1 MLDATNQNLQEEK
14 NEEIPVK
21 PPQVEGSASPE
32 KQEESLQK
40 DLKLEEKFDKSNDP
54 QEVRDTVSEDTKSEL
69 NQVEEIAPKDTIRE
83 LKQAETTVS
92 IEVEKEV
99 LTKTNTK
106 EEVTQVSEVET
117 VESEIPEK
125 SIPEPKF
132 DLAALDLETLVK
144 ELGNITQNSN
154 VAIIKS
160 NVEEIKKVFDE
171 KFGVLLAE
179 KKAQFIAEGG
189 ESIDFYFSSPLKVT
203 FNEMMENYKAKRKAH
218 YDALDVQLKE
228 NLNKRIAAI
237 DALKEIIDKA
247 DAKTMYNDFKQLQL
261 TWKAIGP
268 VPRTKYN
275 TTWRNYHHHVERFYD
290 LLHLNKDL
298 RELDFKHNLEEKLKI
313 VARAEHLSEQADLES
328 AFKELQELH
337 KKWKEEIGP
346 VSKEFSEEI
355 WQKFSVATKKI
366 HSKRDA
372 FFEGQKTQYEEN
384 LKLKVSVIET
394 LEVYDTSKNKTH
406 SDWQRSIKEFEAVR
420 ETFFKIGKVNRQK
433 SQQIWERLKGTTKN
447 FNHAK
452 NAFYK
457 ELNHSQQENLQK
469 KLALVALAS
478 SLKDS
483 EEHQHASSE
492 MKRIQAEWKTIGHVP
507 RKFSD
512 KIWKEFKGACNHYF
526 DRVHKIQDSG
536 SVEEQEALATKKEF
550 LQQIKGVYGNSDIAI
565 EEVKAYLK
573 TWKNIGRVPRKE
585 KAIEVEFNKAIE
597 ILFEQLDVSGDE
609 LALMKY
615 KIKMDALSL
624 DNPRKIEGEIQ
635 FVRKKV
641 DEITKEIKQ
650 LENNISFISNATDDN
665 PLVANVKDSIVKN
678 SSTLIVWKQKLTF
691 LRGLLS

>member
-1 MLDATNQNLQEEK
+1 
-14 NEEIPVK
+14 
-21 PPQVEGSASPE
+21 
-32 KQEESLQK
+32 
-40 DLKLEEKFDKSNDP
+40 
-54 QEVRDTVSEDTKSEL
+54 
-69 NQVEEIAPKDTIRE
+69 
-83 LKQAETTVS
+83 
-92 IEVEKEV
+92 
-99 LTKTNTK
+99 
-106 EEVTQVSEVET
+106 
-117 VESEIPEK
+117 
-125 SIPEPKF
+125 
-132 DLAALDLETLVK
+132 
-144 ELGNITQNSN
+144 
-154 VAIIKS
+154 
-160 NVEEIKKVFDE
+160 
-171 KFGVLLAE
+171 
-179 KKAQFIAEGG
+179 
-189 ESIDFYFSSPLKVT
+189 
-203 FNEMMENYKAKRKAH
+203 
-218 YDALDVQLKE
+218 
-228 NLNKRIAAI
+228 
-237 DALKEIIDKA
+237 
-247 DAKTMYNDFKQLQL
+247 
-261 TWKAIGP
+261 
-268 VPRTKYN
+268 
-275 TTWRNYHHHVERFYD
+275 
-290 LLHLNKDL
+290 
-298 RELDFKHNLEEKLKI
+298 
-313 VARAEHLSEQADLES
+313 
-328 AFKELQELH
+328 LQELH

-355 WQKFSVATKKI
+355 WQKFSVATKRI

>member
-14 NEEIPVK
+14 NEEISVK

-40 DLKLEEKFDKSNDP
+40 DLKLEEKFDKSTEP
-54 QEVRDTVSEDTKSEL
+54 QEVRNTASEDTKS
-69 NQVEEIAPKDTIRE
+69 E

-99 LTKTNTK
+99 LTKANTK
-106 EEVTQVSEVET
+106 EEDTQVSEVET

-125 SIPEPKF
+125 SIPEPKL

-154 VAIIKS
+154 VAVIKS

-203 FNEMMENYKAKRKAH
+203 FNELMANYKVKRKAH

-420 ETFFKIGKVNRQK
+420 ETFFKIGKVHRQK
-433 SQQIWERLKGTTKN
+433 SQQIWDLLKGTTKN

-457 ELNHSQQENLQK
+457 ELNHTQQENLQK

-536 SVEEQEALATKKEF
+536 SVDEQEALATKKEF

-573 TWKNIGRVPRKE
+573 TWKNIGRVPRNE

>member
-69 NQVEEIAPKDTIRE
+69 NQVEEIAPEDTIRE

-125 SIPEPKF
+125 SIPEPKL

-328 AFKELQELH
+328 AFKELQ
-337 KKWKEEIGP
+337 
-346 VSKEFSEEI
+346 
-355 WQKFSVATKKI
+355 
-366 HSKRDA
+366 
-372 FFEGQKTQYEEN
+372 
-384 LKLKVSVIET
+384 
-394 LEVYDTSKNKTH
+394 
-406 SDWQRSIKEFEAVR
+406 
-420 ETFFKIGKVNRQK
+420 
-433 SQQIWERLKGTTKN
+433 
-447 FNHAK
+447 
-452 NAFYK
+452 
-457 ELNHSQQENLQK
+457 
-469 KLALVALAS
+469 
-478 SLKDS
+478 
-483 EEHQHASSE
+483 
-492 MKRIQAEWKTIGHVP
+492 
-507 RKFSD
+507 
-512 KIWKEFKGACNHYF
+512 
-526 DRVHKIQDSG
+526 
-536 SVEEQEALATKKEF
+536 
-550 LQQIKGVYGNSDIAI
+550 
-565 EEVKAYLK
+565 
-573 TWKNIGRVPRKE
+573 
-585 KAIEVEFNKAIE
+585 
-597 ILFEQLDVSGDE
+597 
-609 LALMKY
+609 
-615 KIKMDALSL
+615 
-624 DNPRKIEGEIQ
+624 
-635 FVRKKV
+635 
-641 DEITKEIKQ
+641 
-650 LENNISFISNATDDN
+650 
-665 PLVANVKDSIVKN
+665 
-678 SSTLIVWKQKLTF
+678 
-691 LRGLLS
+691 

>member
-1 MLDATNQNLQEEK
+1 MLDATNQNLPEEK
-14 NEEIPVK
+14 NEKTSVK
-21 PPQVEGSASPE
+21 TT
-32 KQEESLQK
+32 QEESSTSS
-40 DLKLEEKFDKSNDP
+40 DKLEENPEIEVVLEGQSDTSTEL
-54 QEVRDTVSEDTKSEL
+54 QEAGNTVSENTNS
-69 NQVEEIAPKDTIRE
+69 E
-83 LKQAETTVS
+83 LKQV
-92 IEVEKEV
+92 EVAASEEAKSQLNQTEAAGFVEDEKEA
-99 LTKTNTK
+99 LTKPTSK
-106 EEVTQVSEVET
+106 AASVQVSEVEA
-117 VESEIPEK
+117 VESEKPEK
-125 SIPEPKF
+125 PLPEPKLN
-132 DLAALDLETLVK
+132 LAALDLEALVK
-144 ELGNITQNSN
+144 ELDKMTQNSN
-154 VAIIKS
+154 VAAIKS

-179 KKAQFIAEGG
+179 KKAQFLEEGG
-189 ESIDFYFSSPLKVT
+189 ASIDFYFSSPLKVT
-203 FNEMMENYKAKRKAH
+203 FNELMANYKAKRKAH

-247 DAKTMYNDFKQLQL
+247 DAKTMYNDFKQLQH

-328 AFKELQELH
+328 AFKELQVLH

-355 WQKFSVATKKI
+355 WQKFSAATKKI
-366 HSKRDA
+366 HSKRDV

-384 LKLKVSVIET
+384 LKLKIAVIET
-394 LEVYDTSKNKTH
+394 LEVFDTANNKTH

-420 ETFFKIGKVNRQK
+420 ETFFKIGKVPRQK
-433 SQQIWERLKGTTKN
+433 SQQIWERLKTTTKK

-457 ELNHSQQENLQK
+457 ELNHTQQENLEK
-469 KLALVALAS
+469 KLALVALAT

-483 EEHQHASSE
+483 EEYQHASSE

-512 KIWKEFKGACNHYF
+512 KIWKEFKEACNHYF

-536 SVEEQEALATKKEF
+536 SVAEQEALATKKEF
-550 LQQIKGVYGNSDIAI
+550 LQQIQGVYGNSDIDI

-597 ILFEQLDVSGDE
+597 ILFEQLEVSGED
-609 LALMKY
+609 LVLMKY
-615 KIKMDALSL
+615 KIKMDAISL

-641 DEITKEIKQ
+641 DEITREIKQ
-650 LENNISFISNATDDN
+650 LENNISFISNAADDN
-665 PLVANVKDSIVKN
+665 PLVVNVKESIAKN
-678 SSTLIVWKQKLTF
+678 SSTLILWKQKLTF
-691 LRGLLS
+691 LRGLL